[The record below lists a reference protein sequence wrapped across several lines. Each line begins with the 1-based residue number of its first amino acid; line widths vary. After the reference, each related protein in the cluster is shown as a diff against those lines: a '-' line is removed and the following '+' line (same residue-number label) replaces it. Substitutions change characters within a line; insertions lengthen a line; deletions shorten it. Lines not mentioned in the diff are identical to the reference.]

1 MKSKLWKSIIILL
14 SVVLALTMFA
24 GCGQQAQEGTDAQ
37 EDKQQEEKAAEV
49 ATPAEPVQQNERR
62 VIIDQNDREV
72 ELPAEI
78 NRVVTGRIL
87 PFPAVYFLARGS
99 VEGLVGVHPS
109 SKNAAEHSML
119 SVLAPGIMEAQTGFV
134 EGGVLNLEEL
144 LRLRPDVYFY
154 RGEQVDEEEII
165 LGSGIPAIAV
175 RTLTLADG
183 NSLET
188 LNSWLELLGTI
199 FDVEERAEEII
210 RYGNEALGMITS
222 RLWVVP
228 EEDRPRALMLFR
240 HGENEMKVS
249 GSGFFGQWWLE
260 ATGAINV
267 AEELKRIPSVDMEQI
282 YKWNPEIIYISNF
295 TTTMPEDL
303 FNNTIDGQDW
313 SQVDAVINGRVY
325 KIPMGIYRWFPP
337 SADTPLMLKW
347 LAQKHHPEVFGD
359 YCMEEE
365 IREFYARFYGY
376 NLSDEQIQMILN
388 PVREGAIHR

>member
-1 MKSKLWKSIIILL
+1 M
-14 SVVLALTMFA
+14 
-24 GCGQQAQEGTDAQ
+24 
-37 EDKQQEEKAAEV
+37 
-49 ATPAEPVQQNERR
+49 
-62 VIIDQNDREV
+62 IIDQNDREV

-228 EEDRPRALMLFR
+228 EEYRPRALMLFR